1 MKTTA
6 GFIAGSMAGAALTFF
21 ADPVLGRR
29 RRALLRDAAVHDSRI
44 LGRAI
49 NIGSRDTLHR
59 AKGIFETIKNIFEPD
74 EIDDAVLADRV
85 RTEVGRV
92 CSHPNVEVTVEDGC
106 VTLEGPVVAHER
118 RPILKAVRSVKGVF
132 DVFDRLEPYVP
143 PATMPT
149 QAMRER
155 QPDIMQRHWSPAT
168 RILTGIIGG
177 SMSAAGVKSGTLR
190 GVVPT
195 AAGFALLLRAITNIE
210 LKRLVG
216 LGTRPHV
223 NRNRKVA

>member
-6 GFIAGSMAGAALTFF
+6 AFIAGSMAGAALTFF

-49 NIGSRDTLHR
+49 NIGSRDTIHR
-59 AKGIFETIKNIFEPD
+59 AKGIFETVKNIFAPY
-74 EIDDAVLADRV
+74 EIDDAVLTDRV

-118 RPILKAVRSVKGVF
+118 RPILKTVRSVKGVF
-132 DVFDRLEPYVP
+132 DVLDRMEPYVP
-143 PATMPT
+143 PATIPT
-149 QAMRER
+149 QETRDR
-155 QPDIMQRHWSPAT
+155 QPAIMQRHWSPAT
-168 RILTGIIGG
+168 RILTSIIGG
-177 SMSAAGVKSGTLR
+177 SLSAAGVKSATLR

-216 LGTRPHV
+216 LRARPHAS
-223 NRNRKVA
+223 RNR